1 MDFSTPETASLLLW
15 TLMRGAALAVL
26 ATEAIFLWSR
36 RGEPQL
42 ALSPAQAAARL
53 FWAATPAVLLV
64 GLALWCLST
73 VVTSAP
79 PGASAVAQLAVPR

>member
-1 MDFSTPETASLLLW
+1 MDFSSPETASLLLW

-36 RGEPQL
+36 RREPQV
-42 ALSPAQAAARL
+42 ALSSAQAAARL

-64 GLALWCLST
+64 GLALWCLAS
-73 VVTSAP
+73 VVTAGPLNAP
-79 PGASAVAQLAVPR
+79 AVAQLAVPR